1 MLLQLIGERIKQLR
15 KEQGLTQEELAEKA
29 GVNASY
35 IGTVER
41 GERNISIETLEKIIQ
56 GLGIPLELMF
66 QFHETDDIDARTNK
80 AEVITA
86 ISSLMHS
93 RSLEENKLVFR
104 VIKDILNTM
113 DAKNEL
119 KNL

>member
-41 GERNISIETLEKIIQ
+41 GERNISLETLEKIIQ
-56 GLGIPLELMF
+56 GLDVPMEVMF
-66 QFHETDDIDARTNK
+66 QFHEFEDMDSRTDK
-80 AEVITA
+80 AEVLTA

-93 RSLEENKLVFR
+93 RSLEESKLIFR

-113 DAKNEL
+113 DA
-119 KNL
+119 